1 MVIYNKRE
9 MNMDRDKLKLI
20 YRNLKS
26 ILNALESEIYSD
38 PDAYTEDP
46 KVSAAYARY
55 DSQDDDDGYTD

>member
-1 MVIYNKRE
+1 
-9 MNMDRDKLKLI
+9 MDRDKLKLI